1 MTKKPTLLASLKSIL
16 PESYWSWVIP
26 ALKHDPLIWDTLSD
40 PQFFNNASKK
50 FSKPEDWTPVQL
62 ALIELDCE
70 SIESFDKTMLKE
82 AQETLEQHLKVEP
95 PPNQAQMSFE
105 LAAHIAISL
114 FERFK
119 NDDWQEIEEALSATF
134 SESSG
139 WYTPFTL
146 LFSMVSDQKKLIEL
160 LVANNRST
168 RLIPLVIH
176 ALLSQPIPPT
186 EFQELLQ
193 DTLSDFSLTDATR
206 MLGHLNLFRR
216 ELTIELANHWLESHP
231 IDPNKAN
238 TYTIG
243 DQIQQITE
251 YLLAAEIYALAGH
264 TKKADGF
271 KSRSLIYLQTIQSDV
286 INQLVSE
293 TLQRNNLEYSLSVW
307 SRSSASPDFSPPAG
321 LIIKLLKTGRIED
334 SLTLLPET
342 DGHTQTPIRWL
353 NNVYQALDQEDI
365 TQARLF
371 AHQTLNSFTESYQ
384 ADSVLNERLFG
395 TRTDLL
401 AFLSELIHL
410 LSDLALYKEA
420 LKAAQ
425 IAADIQADDPQIL
438 IQLSKAGR
446 SAAEYEISIQ
456 AAEFAVT
463 INPNN
468 PEYRRQ
474 LSHSLEAAGQW
485 AKSLPERKVILEHRF
500 AQPDVPAWPT
510 SPDLLSLA
518 FCCLNADQPQ
528 QGYEVAQKVI
538 EQDPSNGHAH
548 AILGE
553 ALSAL
558 GDDDQAMEHFSLA
571 TQLAPHKAEPWLSLA
586 KALKRAGHN
595 EKSIETLRTAS
606 HAVPD
611 DPSIFF
617 ALGKVHLDENSLTQ
631 AQTALERAYQLVSQ
645 PTSGGSKQISK
656 GGSRKNAETYAQNR
670 EQQCEIA
677 LAYGETLN
685 HLGHPDQS
693 IKVYESAYQAY
704 PSFPGL
710 AYIYAKALV
719 ETGNDGLAL
728 APLAIAV
735 AAEPNHPQPY
745 LDYARILLAAQEHPE
760 EAVQAL
766 ETALQMIDAQLADV
780 GQAKD
785 SDDSEENL
793 AASRDLAVAYLAQA
807 QQASGELQSSLHT
820 YSLALETGLAMDED
834 WKTKLAIGMGQ
845 VALKLGEPEVA
856 IAALQDTNRGEI
868 QDTIIAQILSEAYA
882 AISLTQEA
890 LFAARTA
897 VHLAPDDIE
906 ILAWFA
912 NSAVKLGVIA
922 EALPALT
929 SAVELDPQRTDLIIQ
944 LGGVYAQMGKEA
956 PASKA
961 YLSVLSSPYALPEH
975 LYSAADGLSDLGDNE
990 SAANC
995 LERALEL
1002 QPLPPL
1008 SLILDLA
1015 GTYKSAGKTELAVKT
1030 IDKGIDLDAE
1040 NAHLHTFKADLLS
1053 ELGRH
1058 QAAQACLEHALILQ
1072 PDDPEV
1078 HLRIAYVLRKQGDLI
1093 CAFDHANAALKNLN
1107 PESNIVIELGI
1118 RGLTAELAR
1127 ATMQESYTHQILM
1140 DAPEYDEDALVDQL
1154 PKFTDSLFAFH
1165 CITAE
1170 SALERDEE
1178 IAAAAALNEAF
1189 KINPEHPRGLAL
1201 QSRMALRQG
1210 DRSSAIEIFQTAYN
1224 LVQNSDTDQRNSEV
1238 SPTAILGIILAAIEL
1253 YQWGFALDL
1262 IEKAT
1267 SISPHNSYIFLQK
1280 TRLFVLQAEF
1290 QRLCQTLDIVSHAPG
1305 ALALSPRTFRTFEE
1319 AIQVTSSSL
1328 IDDLRVEN
1336 PSSLIR
1342 WRNRGMA
1349 AFHPTQEAIQA
1360 LQDISLQPSDQAALM
1375 AAYSQRGDMA
1385 AIGKLFHTIKNE
1397 SNTDSVHHKIL
1408 AMYALSISTNFQGES
1423 IDQALSAIIAAIEL
1437 NPTEPIYYVTHA
1449 RLAEIAGDNLASRR
1463 AMQTALTFWPDEPRW
1478 LAFAAQLALQ
1488 TDNSTEAVNH
1498 FKDAIALEPDHLS
1511 HYLDLGKAL
1520 IKQGHPGQAIVPLKQ
1535 AVKIAPDQVDAH
1547 LALAT
1552 AQFAN
1557 RNYTQAVRN
1566 AEIAAQIAP
1575 DQLPPLLLNAEIALK
1590 MDDPGKAKSQAE
1602 AALRIKRNDP
1612 NALYLQA
1619 SALEKLGNAEQALT
1633 IVEKAIPLSSDPLPL
1648 LLYKAKLMSGSGTNL
1663 VELQELS
1670 VQYPDEPKVLAPLS
1684 QALADADQNE
1694 ESIQA
1699 AQQALRRGNGNLT
1712 LDEQARLHLLLG
1724 TQLRQT
1730 GQLDQSIHHLSEA
1743 IRVAPDQVE
1752 THLELGITQEERRQH
1767 GSALETYKQAIKDFP
1782 SDPRP
1787 FYQAALLLKSGR
1799 DYPAAESML
1808 RRAAEM
1814 APDDIKIH
1822 RQLAGLVAL
1831 NLVHNR
1837 QAVSSEV

>member
-1 MTKKPTLLASLKSIL
+1 
-16 PESYWSWVIP
+16 
-26 ALKHDPLIWDTLSD
+26 
-40 PQFFNNASKK
+40 
-50 FSKPEDWTPVQL
+50 
-62 ALIELDCE
+62 
-70 SIESFDKTMLKE
+70 
-82 AQETLEQHLKVEP
+82 
-95 PPNQAQMSFE
+95 
-105 LAAHIAISL
+105 
-114 FERFK
+114 
-119 NDDWQEIEEALSATF
+119 
-134 SESSG
+134 
-139 WYTPFTL
+139 
-146 LFSMVSDQKKLIEL
+146 MVSDQKKLIEL

-186 EFQELLQ
+186 EFQGLLQ
-193 DTLSDFSLTDATR
+193 DTLANFSLINTTR
-206 MLGHLNLFRR
+206 MLGHLSQFRR
-216 ELTIELANHWLESHP
+216 ELTLDLANRWLESHP
-231 IDPNKAN
+231 IDPNKVN
-238 TYTIG
+238 TYAIG
-243 DQIQQITE
+243 DQIQQVTE
-251 YLLAAEIYALAGH
+251 FLLAAEIYALAGH
-264 TKKADGF
+264 IKKADGY
-271 KSRSLIYLQTIQSDV
+271 KSQSLNYLRTIQSDV
-286 INQLVSE
+286 TNQLVSE

-307 SRSSASPDFSPPAG
+307 SRSSTAPDFSPPAG
-321 LIIKLLKTGRIED
+321 LIIKLLRTGRIED

-371 AHQTLNSFTESYQ
+371 AHQTLNSFTESYH

-395 TRTDLL
+395 TRNDLL
-401 AFLSELIHL
+401 AFLSELIQL

-425 IAADIQADDPQIL
+425 IAAEIQADEPRIL
-438 IQLSKAGR
+438 IQLSKASR
-446 SAAEYEISIQ
+446 SAAEYELSIQ
-456 AAEFAVT
+456 AADFAVT
-463 INPNN
+463 LNPNN

-474 LSHSLEAAGQW
+474 LSQSLEAAGQW
-485 AKSLPERKVILEHRF
+485 TNSLPERKVILEHRF
-500 AQPDVPAWPT
+500 AQPGTPAWPT
-510 SPDLLSLA
+510 SPDLLALA
-518 FCCLNADQPQ
+518 FCSLHADQPQ
-528 QGYEVAQKVI
+528 QAYEVSQKAV

-548 AILGE
+548 AVLGE

-586 KALKRAGHN
+586 KALKRSGHN

-617 ALGKVHLDENSLTQ
+617 ALGKVHLDGDALTQ

-645 PTSGGSKQISK
+645 PSSGISHQISK
-656 GGSRKNAETYAQNR
+656 GEPRKNAEAYAQNR

-685 HLGHPDQS
+685 QLGHPDQS

-710 AYIYAKALV
+710 AYIYAKALL
-719 ETGNDGLAL
+719 ETGDDGTAL
-728 APLAIAV
+728 APLAIAI
-735 AAEPNHPQPY
+735 AAEPNHHQPY
-745 LDYARILLAAQEHPE
+745 LDYARILLTVQEHPE

-766 ETALQMIDAQLADV
+766 ETALQMIDSQLVDA
-780 GQAKD
+780 GQTQE
-785 SDDSEENL
+785 SEEDL

-807 QQASGELQSSLHT
+807 QQTSGDLQASLHT
-820 YSLALETGLAMDED
+820 YSLALETGLAMDEE

-845 VALKLGEPEVA
+845 VALQLGEPEVA

-897 VHLAPDDIE
+897 VHLAPDDID

-944 LGGVYAQMGKEA
+944 LGEVYAQMGKEA

-961 YLSVLSSPYALPEH
+961 YLSVLSSPFALPEH
-975 LYSAADGLSDLGDNE
+975 LYLAAEGLSDLGDDE

-1002 QPLPPL
+1002 QPHPPL

-1015 GTYKSAGKTELAVKT
+1015 GAYKSAGKSDLAVKT

-1040 NAHLHTFKADLLS
+1040 DAHLHTFKADLLS

-1078 HLRIAYVLRKQGDLI
+1078 HLKIALVLRNQGDLI

-1107 PESNIVIELGI
+1107 LDSNVVIELGV
-1118 RGLTAELAR
+1118 RGLTSELAR
-1127 ATMQESYTHQILM
+1127 ATMQEHYAHQLLS
-1140 DAPEYDEDALVDQL
+1140 DAPEYDEDGLADQL
-1154 PKFTDSLFAFH
+1154 PSFTNSLFAFH

-1170 SALERDEE
+1170 SALDREEE
-1178 IAAAAALNEAF
+1178 IAAARALNEAF
-1189 KINPEHPRGLAL
+1189 TINPEHPRVLAL

-1210 DRSSAIEIFQTAYN
+1210 DRSSAIEIFQAASD
-1224 LVQNSDTDQRNSEV
+1224 LAQNSDIDQNNNEI
-1238 SPTAILGIILAAIEL
+1238 SPTAMLGIILAAIEL
-1253 YQWGFALDL
+1253 YQWDLALDL
-1262 IEKAT
+1262 IDKAT
-1267 SISPHNSYIFLQK
+1267 SISPNESYIFLQK
-1280 TRLFVLQAEF
+1280 TRLFVLRAEF

-1319 AIQVTSSSL
+1319 ALQATSSSL
-1328 IDDLRVEN
+1328 IEDLRVEN
-1336 PSSLIR
+1336 PLSLTR
-1342 WRNRGMA
+1342 WRNRGMV
-1349 AFHPTQEAIQA
+1349 AFHPTQAAIQE
-1360 LQDISLQPSDQAALM
+1360 LQDIILQPSDQAALI
-1375 AAYSQRGDMA
+1375 AAFSQRGDMA
-1385 AIGKLFHTIKNE
+1385 AIEKLFHAIKSESKTDTI
-1397 SNTDSVHHKIL
+1397 HHKIL
-1408 AMYALSISTNFQGES
+1408 AMYALSISMNFQDES
-1423 IDQALSAIIAAIEL
+1423 IEQALSAIIAATEQ
-1437 NPTEPIYYVTHA
+1437 NPTEPIYYATHA
-1449 RLAEIAGDNLASRR
+1449 RLANITGDNLASRR

-1478 LAFAAQLALQ
+1478 QVFAAQLALQ
-1488 TDNSTEAVNH
+1488 TDDSAQAVTH
-1498 FKDAIALEPDHLS
+1498 FEDAIALEPDHLS
-1511 HYLDLGKAL
+1511 HYLDLGEAH
-1520 IKQGHPGQAIVPLKQ
+1520 IKSGHPSQAINPLKQ
-1535 AVKIAPDQVDAH
+1535 AVKIAPDNMDTY
-1547 LALAT
+1547 LILAT

-1566 AEIAAQIAP
+1566 AETAAEIAP
-1575 DQLPPLLLNAEIALK
+1575 GQLPPLLLNAEIALK

-1619 SALEKLGNAEQALT
+1619 RAFEKLGNTEQALT

-1648 LLYKAKLMSGSGTNL
+1648 LLHKADLMAGSGSNL
-1663 VELQELS
+1663 VELQALS
-1670 VQYPDEPKVLAPLS
+1670 VQYPDEPKVLASLS
-1684 QALADADQNE
+1684 QALAANGQNE

-1699 AQQALRRGNGNLT
+1699 AQQALRRGNGHLS
-1712 LDEQARLHLLLG
+1712 LDQQANLHLLLG

-1730 GQLDQSIHHLSEA
+1730 GHLDQSIHHLSEA
-1743 IRVAPDQVE
+1743 IRVAPDWVE

-1767 GSALETYKQAIKDFP
+1767 RSALKTYKQAIKNFP

-1787 FYQAALLLKSGR
+1787 LYQAGLLLKSGR

>member
-1 MTKKPTLLASLKSIL
+1 MTIKPTLLASLKSIL

-40 PQFFNNASKK
+40 PQFFKIASKI

-70 SIESFDKTMLKE
+70 SIESFDEALLKK
-82 AQETLEQHLKVEP
+82 AQETLDQYLQVEP
-95 PPNQAQMSFE
+95 PPNQDQMSFK
-105 LAAHIAISL
+105 LAAYIAISL

-119 NDDWQEIEEALSATF
+119 NNDWQEIEKALSATL

-139 WYTPFTL
+139 WFTPISL

-160 LVANNRST
+160 LVTNNRST
-168 RLIPLVIH
+168 RVFPLVIH

-186 EFQELLQ
+186 EFRRFLQ
-193 DTLSDFSLTDATR
+193 DTLADFSLIDITR
-206 MLGHLNLFRR
+206 MLGHLKQFRR
-216 ELTIELANHWLESHP
+216 ELTIDLANHWLDSHP
-231 IDPNKAN
+231 IDPNKENGYA
-238 TYTIG
+238 IG
-243 DQIQQITE
+243 DQLQQVSE
-251 YLLAAEIYALAGH
+251 CLLSAEIYSLAGH
-264 TKKADGF
+264 IKKADGF
-271 KSRSLIYLQTIQSDV
+271 KSQSLNYLRTIQSDV
-286 INQLVSE
+286 TNQLVSE

-307 SRSSASPDFSPPAG
+307 SSSSTSPDFSPPAG
-321 LIIKLLKTGRIED
+321 LIIKLLRTGRIED

-353 NNVYQALDQEDI
+353 NNVYQALEQEDI
-365 TQARLF
+365 NQARLF
-371 AHQTLNSFTESYQ
+371 AHQTLNSFI
-384 ADSVLNERLFG
+384 DSNYSDPVLNERLFG
-395 TRTDLL
+395 TRNDLL
-401 AFLSELIHL
+401 AFLSELIQL

-420 LKAAQ
+420 LQAAQ
-425 IAADIQADDPQIL
+425 IAADIQPDDPQIL
-438 IQLSKAGR
+438 IQLSKASR
-446 SAAEYEISIQ
+446 SAAEYEVSIQ
-456 AAEFAVT
+456 AAEFAVAL
-463 INPNN
+463 NPNN

-474 LSHSLEAAGQW
+474 LSHSLEAAGHW
-485 AKSLPERKVILEHRF
+485 VVSLPERKVILEHRF

-510 SPDLLSLA
+510 SPDLLALA
-518 FCCLNADQPQ
+518 FCCLHADQPQ
-528 QGYEVAQKVI
+528 EAFEVSQKAI

-558 GDDDQAMEHFSLA
+558 GENDQAMEHFSLA

-617 ALGKVHLDENSLTQ
+617 ALGKVHLNEDALTL

-645 PTSGGSKQISK
+645 PNSGISHQISK

-685 HLGHPDQS
+685 QLGHPDQS

-710 AYIYAKALV
+710 AYIYAKALLD
-719 ETGNDGLAL
+719 TGDEGIAL

-766 ETALQMIDAQLADV
+766 ETALQLIDTPLADA
-780 GQAKD
+780 GQAQE
-785 SDDSEENL
+785 SDDPEEDL
-793 AASRDLAVAYLAQA
+793 SASRDLAVAYLAQA
-807 QQASGELQSSLHT
+807 QEASGELQSSLHT

-834 WKTKLAIGMGQ
+834 WKTKLAIGMGR
-845 VALKLGEPEVA
+845 VALQLGEPEIA

-868 QDTIIAQILSEAYA
+868 QDTIIAQILSEAYT

-897 VHLAPDDIE
+897 VHLAPDDID

-912 NSAVKLGVIA
+912 NSAVELGVIA

-944 LGGVYAQMGKEA
+944 LGEVYAKMGKES
-956 PASKA
+956 PACKA

-975 LYSAADGLSDLGDNE
+975 LYLAADGLSDLGDNE

-1002 QPLPPL
+1002 QPHPPL

-1015 GTYKSAGKTELAVKT
+1015 GAYKSAGKTDLAVKT

-1040 NAHLHTFKADLLS
+1040 DAHLHTFKADLLS

-1078 HLRIAYVLRKQGDLI
+1078 HLRIAHVLRKQGDLI
-1093 CAFDHANAALKNLN
+1093 CAFDHANAALKNLD
-1107 PESNIVIELGI
+1107 PESNVIIELGV

-1127 ATMQESYTHQILM
+1127 ATMQEHYAQQLLA
-1140 DAPEYDEDALVDQL
+1140 DAPKSDEDALADQIPNL
-1154 PKFTDSLFAFH
+1154 TDSLFAYH
-1165 CITAE
+1165 CISAE
-1170 SALERDEE
+1170 SALDREE
-1178 IAAAAALNEAF
+1178 QIAAAAALNEAYT
-1189 KINPEHPRGLAL
+1189 IDPDHPRILAL

-1210 DRSSAIEIFQTAYN
+1210 DRSSALETFQAAYG
-1224 LVQNSDTDQRNSEV
+1224 LVQNSDNDQSNDEI
-1238 SPTAILGIILAAIEL
+1238 SPAAMPGIILAAIEL
-1253 YQWGFALDL
+1253 YQWDLALDL
-1262 IEKAT
+1262 IDKAT
-1267 SISPHNSYIFLQK
+1267 SISPNESFIFLQK
-1280 TRLFVLQAEF
+1280 TRIFVLRAEF

-1305 ALALSPRTFRTFEE
+1305 ALALSPRTFRIFEE
-1319 AIQVTSSSL
+1319 AIQATSSSL

-1336 PSSLIR
+1336 PLSLIR

-1360 LQDISLQPSDQAALM
+1360 LQEISLGPSDQAALI
-1375 AAYSQRGDMA
+1375 AAFSQRGDMA
-1385 AIGKLFHTIKNE
+1385 AITKLFHAIQSE
-1397 SNTDSVHHKIL
+1397 SKTDTVHHEIL
-1408 AMYALSISTNFQGES
+1408 AMYALSISMNIQDES
-1423 IDQALSAIIAAIEL
+1423 IDQALSAIIAAIEQ

-1449 RLAEIAGDNLASRR
+1449 RLAEITGDNITSRR
-1463 AMQTALTFWPDEPRW
+1463 AMQAALTLWPDEPRW
-1478 LAFAAQLALQ
+1478 QAYAAQLALQ
-1488 TDNSTEAVNH
+1488 SDDSAEAVNH
-1498 FKDAIALEPDHLS
+1498 FEDAIALEPDHLS
-1511 HYLDLGKAL
+1511 HYLDLGEAQ
-1520 IKQGHPGQAIVPLKQ
+1520 IKQGHPDQAIAPLKQ
-1535 AVKIAPDQVDAH
+1535 AVNIAPDQVETY

-1566 AEIAAQIAP
+1566 AESAAEIAP

-1602 AALRIKRNDP
+1602 SALRIKRNDP
-1612 NALYLQA
+1612 HALYLQA
-1619 SALEKLGNAEQALT
+1619 RALEKLGNIDQALT

-1648 LLYKAKLMSGSGTNL
+1648 LLHKANLMAGSGTNL

-1684 QALADADQNE
+1684 QALADAGQNE

-1699 AQQALRRGNGNLT
+1699 AQQALHRGNGHLS
-1712 LDEQARLHLLLG
+1712 LDEQASLHLLLG

-1743 IRVAPDQVE
+1743 IRVAPDCVE
-1752 THLELGITQEERRQH
+1752 THLELGITQEERRQY
-1767 GSALETYKQAIKDFP
+1767 GSALETYKKAIKNFP
-1782 SDPRP
+1782 SDSRP
-1787 FYQAALLLKSGR
+1787 FYQAGLLLKSGR